1 MLVWDG
7 NQFREEKFSPD
18 FRSRNQSPIA
28 YDPKATDDQFRRA
41 FFPEKFDP
49 DDIDVIQK
57 YSGQCLFGRN
67 LSQTILLLD
76 GLADTSKTTL
86 ALVISEVV
94 GPNNCTQLRTS
105 QLDERFE
112 ASSFIGKSILL
123 APDVK
128 ANFLSLYGA
137 SILKSLVGGDRMT
150 AEFKRSNR
158 RVPFDG
164 VYNVIITSNTRLR
177 AKLEGDSDAWR
188 RRLLIVR
195 FEIIRSG
202 TRIPDFHL
210 AVVRD
215 HGPGVFNF
223 MIQGLQKL
231 LTDLGNNG
239 VLTTTKTQQSRV
251 SRFIDE
257 SDSLRIF
264 LRSNLA
270 LSLGN
275 GDNITANELLDA
287 YYKHCI
293 DNELNS
299 LSTKEANKALVE
311 IMKDLFGRTLI
322 NSVKRDGRSQK
333 GFSGVKWRGT
343 DDEDPP
349 GD

>member
-1 MLVWDG
+1 MPPRT
-7 NQFREEKFSPD
+7 Q
-18 FRSRNQSPIA
+18 
-28 YDPKATDDQFRRA
+28 
-41 FFPEKFDP
+41 
-49 DDIDVIQK
+49 
-57 YSGQCLFGRN
+57 

-210 AVVRD
+210 SVVRD
-215 HGPGVFNF
+215 HGPGILNF

-270 LSLGN
+270 LSLGS

-311 IMKDLFGRTLI
+311 IMKELFGRTLI
-322 NSVKRDGRSQK
+322 NSVKRGGGSS
-333 GFSGVKWRGT
+333 SGTHRPEQT
-343 DDEDPP
+343 DHPRQYESVQSL
-349 GD
+349 